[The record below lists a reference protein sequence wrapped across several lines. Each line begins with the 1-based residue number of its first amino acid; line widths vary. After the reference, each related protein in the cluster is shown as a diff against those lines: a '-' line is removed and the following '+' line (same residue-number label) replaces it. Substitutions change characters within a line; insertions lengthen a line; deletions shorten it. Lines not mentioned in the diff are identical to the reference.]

1 MNHWIKSLSSWFILS
16 VCGMIAYLGPSHMV
30 MGDHFLLT
38 MYEKN
43 DFRACLAN
51 PNGDFNMTLEHDG
64 CHEFI
69 GEIPEHNIP
78 TCYYKVIEQNPGT
91 ANNATEIVVLSRCD
105 CESVVDMRSRVMFNR
120 TCYRGRIEKNCGSL
134 SMQHMKRV
142 IRLFLNNTKTMSH
155 WGYDLV
161 SP

>member
-16 VCGMIAYLGPSHMV
+16 ICGMIAYLGPSHMV

-38 MYEKN
+38 MYEEN

-69 GEIPEHNIP
+69 ENVPVHNIAP
-78 TCYYKVIEQNPGT
+78 SYYKVIEQNPGT
-91 ANNATEIVVLSRCD
+91 ANNKTEIVLLSRCD
-105 CESVVDMRSRVMFNR
+105 CENVVDLKSTVKFNR
-120 TCYRGRIEKNCGSL
+120 TCYLGNIYESCGSL
-134 SMQHMKRV
+134 SMQHMTKA
-142 IRLFLNNTKTMSH
+142 IRLFLNNTKTISY
-155 WGYDLV
+155 WSYELV